1 MSGVEAVDL
10 LLNVLMLLMIAAI
23 LFYVLRRS

>member
-23 LFYVLRRS
+23 VFYAVRRL